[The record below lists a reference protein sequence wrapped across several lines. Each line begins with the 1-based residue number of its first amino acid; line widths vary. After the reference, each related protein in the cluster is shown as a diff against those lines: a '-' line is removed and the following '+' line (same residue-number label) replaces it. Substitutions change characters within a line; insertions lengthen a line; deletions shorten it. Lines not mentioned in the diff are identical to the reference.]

1 MKMFNRLFAWTV
13 LAAAGT
19 QVPAPAAVTEYFTVQ
34 IPFEFTAGRST
45 LPAGEYTI
53 KSIGENTLLVRNAA
67 QTSAVMIMTNSAMTQ
82 VAREKSMLVFHVY
95 GRRHYLSSAW
105 MRGDYW
111 GREVPKSHSER
122 ETELAGVPRVLAY
135 VSASAGR

>member
-1 MKMFNRLFAWTV
+1 MKMINRLFAWTV

-19 QVPAPAAVTEYFTVQ
+19 QVPAPAAVSEYFTVQ

-53 KSIGENTLLVRNAA
+53 KTIGENTLLVRNPA
-67 QTSAVMIMTNSAMTQ
+67 QTRAAMVMTNSAMKQ

-105 MRGDYW
+105 MCGDYW
-111 GREVPKSHSER
+111 GREVPKSRSER